1 MAVFVRESCIKGKI
15 VKASRK
21 ADKIGHGAVEAHS
34 NVRVG
39 ISRYVSGDSS
49 ETRVSLDEND
59 VDLFHFSS
67 PFRRLNSAQAIRI
80 IS

>member
-1 MAVFVRESCIKGKI
+1 MAVFVHESGIEGKI
-15 VKASRK
+15 VETARK

-59 VDLFHFSS
+59 VDLLHFSN